1 MTNEDAQDGSG
12 DSTHC
17 PFPQWGGDP
26 KQGAY
31 VYTYEQLTLL
41 HGRNEHSIV
50 KQQYSNKN

>member
-1 MTNEDAQDGSG
+1 MTNEDAQDGSE

-41 HGRNEHSIV
+41 HGRNKHSIV